1 MSPITVWKHSYR
13 PFILVTLNF
22 PWFLFSCTTK
32 LSTGLYYLGRMEW
45 GLWRR
50 LVFLVTGILFYLC
63 CLITLS
69 FQKMYIFL
77 GIKENNSWNS
87 LGFCDIMY
95 LKPIPLSF
103 LWRLF
108 FSLPLSPFSL
118 SILCIFPGWSHSCL
132 WLQLPSTWSLISSV
146 CTSNKNIKLPV
157 KNAHLTI
164 PWDPD
169 SICQKLNSSTCTP
182 NLFLLQYFLSP
193 WICHIRSTM
202 ADAWFCSSHH
212 PRSEDLHLHY
222 L

>member
-13 PFILVTLNF
+13 PFILVILNF

-45 GLWRR
+45 GLWRK

-108 FSLPLSPFSL
+108 FSLPLSLFSFYSMHFPWVISFMSVVTTTINMVFNFFSL
-118 SILCIFPGWSHSCL
+118 
-132 WLQLPSTWSLISSV
+132 
-146 CTSNKNIKLPV
+146 
-157 KNAHLTI
+157 
-164 PWDPD
+164 
-169 SICQKLNSSTCTP
+169 
-182 NLFLLQYFLSP
+182 YFKQ
-193 WICHIRSTM
+193 
-202 ADAWFCSSHH
+202 
-212 PRSEDLHLHY
+212 EY
-222 L
+222 

>member
-13 PFILVTLNF
+13 PFILVILNF

-50 LVFLVTGILFYLC
+50 LVFPVTGILFYLC

-87 LGFCDIMY
+87 LDFCDIMY
-95 LKPIPLSF
+95 LKSIPLSVF
-103 LWRLF
+103 WRLF

-164 PWDPD
+164 PWEPRFNMSKAELLNLYPK
-169 SICQKLNSSTCTP
+169 SIPPPVFPISM
-182 NLFLLQYFLSP
+182 NLPYPVNYGRCLILFLSP
-193 WICHIRSTM
+193 PTFRRPSPI
-202 ADAWFCSSHH
+202 
-212 PRSEDLHLHY
+212 
-222 L
+222 